1 MTTTATRH
9 HHGYFGQLNYEWDTS
24 LKHQSVD
31 ARDAFP
37 HLEAFSTAEDVIS
50 ALASSN
56 GDRTISDPILHS
68 LIDAGQHGDHQAQRI
83 VLQAMLG
90 LCVKMAYRHLNDE
103 RKTLDHEHEAVAI
116 MWELIVTYPLQNR
129 PQAIAG
135 NLKCDIL
142 KAVTRKLMKTH
153 RLPQVARE
161 TETLLSTAES
171 VVDGWE
177 NSPTREVID
186 LLTWA
191 LRTNAITTADSQIIA
206 LRHLDDAELSF
217 AQIGDRLGISA
228 GTANRRYGRAITKL
242 TQAASEY
249 LA

>member
-24 LKHQSVD
+24 LKHQSVL

-37 HLEAFSTAEDVIS
+37 HLEAFSTAEDVVN
-50 ALASSN
+50 ALASSD

-68 LIDAGQHGDHQAQRI
+68 LIDAGQHGDRQAQRI

-103 RKTLDHEHEAVAI
+103 LKTLDHEHEAVAI
-116 MWELIVTYPLQNR
+116 MWELIVTYPLHNR
-129 PQAIAG
+129 PRAIAG

-142 KAVTRKLMKTH
+142 KAVTRMLMKA
-153 RLPQVARE
+153 RRFRSVACQPGALP
-161 TETLLSTAES
+161 S
-171 VVDGWE
+171 VEDSIVEGWE
-177 NSPTREVID
+177 DSPTREIID

-191 LRTNAITTADSQIIA
+191 QRTSAITPTDSQIIA
-206 LRHLDDAELSF
+206 LRHLDDVELSF
-217 AQIGDRLGISA
+217 AQIGERLGISA

-242 TQAASEY
+242 TQAASDY